1 MKRFTK
7 GVLIGLLI
15 LGFSPNIGYTCSTF
29 RIDHDNK
36 FYFGRNYDWMVGDA
50 LLVVNKR
57 GVKKTAYLNSGYEEA
72 SPAVWTS
79 KYGSVTFNQYGCGFP
94 AGGINE
100 AGLVVEAM
108 ALPWTLYPAMD
119 SRPGVTMQQW
129 RQYQLDNHS
138 TVDEV
143 IASDS
148 KIRILRH
155 KYIWRGTHF
164 LVSDKS
170 GKCAVIEFL
179 AGKMVVYT
187 GDTMPVM
194 ALTNSRYAESLEYW
208 KKGAAPPFD
217 LYDSI
222 TRFNRAADMVREYG
236 AEASRPPVD
245 YAFNIL
251 LQVSQTSTVWSIVYD
266 QNNLR
271 IHFITE
277 TNKKIRTVNLNKFD
291 FSCGTPVRV
300 LDANADLAGDV
311 TDKFQ
316 DYTQKINRDLIG
328 ASYGG
333 TPFLIL
339 KYVPPEEL
347 DRRSRY
353 PDSMTCDK

>member
-1 MKRFTK
+1 M
-7 GVLIGLLI
+7 I
-15 LGFSPNIGYTCSTF
+15 
-29 RIDHDNK
+29 
-36 FYFGRNYDWMVGDA
+36 GDA

-57 GVKKTAYLNSGYEEA
+57 GVKKTAYLISSYEEA
-72 SPAVWTS
+72 SPAVWIS

-94 AGGINE
+94 QGGINE

-108 ALPWTLYPAMD
+108 LLPGTLYPAMD
-119 SRPGVTMQQW
+119 SRPGVTATQW

-143 IASDS
+143 IASGS
-148 KIRILRH
+148 KIRIPR
-155 KYIWRGTHF
+155 KKNKSTRGVHF

-194 ALTNSRYAESLEYW
+194 ALTNSRYAKSLEYW
-208 KKGAAPPFD
+208 KKGTAPWFD
-217 LYDSI
+217 KYKSF
-222 TRFNRAADMVREYG
+222 TRFIRAADMVREYG
-236 AEASRPPVD
+236 AKASRPPVD
-245 YAFNIL
+245 YAFDIL
-251 LQVSQTSTVWSIVYD
+251 LQVSQSSTKWSIVYD

-271 IHFITE
+271 VHFITK
-277 TNKKIRTVNLNKFD
+277 TNKKIRTVNLNKLD

-300 LDANADLAGDV
+300 LDANDDLAGDV

-316 DYTQKINRDLIG
+316 AYTQKINRDLID
-328 ASYGG
+328 ASFDR
-333 TPFLIL
+333 TPSLR
-339 KYVPPEEL
+339 YVTSEEL
-347 DRRSRY
+347 DRLSSY